1 MKIVTLIIA
10 IIGAITGIIAIVL
23 QHLDRRFKLTISAPT
38 WDDFPNK
45 GTNKFP
51 SYIWCSDYEVCV
63 DHVFLIHSK
72 WMRIINKSA
81 SSIVIYSIEMV
92 HPRGVKLEASSHM
105 RGADFDFNDF
115 DNSNAQISYDNDI
128 FRDKKLS
135 IEKDPLILSDAK
147 FPLFLKPYDV
157 FEGFVFFRGF
167 HSELLK
173 ETDVIITTKTSRGKK
188 EIYAKLNFFE
198 GDA

>member
-81 SSIVIYSIEMV
+81 SSIVIYSI
-92 HPRGVKLEASSHM
+92 
-105 RGADFDFNDF
+105 
-115 DNSNAQISYDNDI
+115 
-128 FRDKKLS
+128 
-135 IEKDPLILSDAK
+135 
-147 FPLFLKPYDV
+147 
-157 FEGFVFFRGF
+157 
-167 HSELLK
+167 
-173 ETDVIITTKTSRGKK
+173 
-188 EIYAKLNFFE
+188 
-198 GDA
+198 